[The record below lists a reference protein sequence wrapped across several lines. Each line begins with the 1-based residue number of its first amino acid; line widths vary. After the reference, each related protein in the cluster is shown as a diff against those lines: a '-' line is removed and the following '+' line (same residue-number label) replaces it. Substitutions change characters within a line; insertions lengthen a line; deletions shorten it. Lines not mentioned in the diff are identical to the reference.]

1 MAPVSHNP
9 PGRGPFG
16 APGGTRFGPV
26 RHVAETGSTNA
37 DLVAGAAVASG
48 GSVVMPD
55 GSVLVADHQ
64 TAGRGRLDRRW
75 DAPPATNLLFSVLL
89 RPTWNPD
96 RHPLVTTTLAVA
108 TVDALATLGVLA
120 AVKWPNDVLLVD
132 GTAPGKVAGIL
143 AELVAAR
150 PADRGPAGG
159 GPAPDGPAPDGP
171 CGAGSY
177 PDGSGGL
184 SDGTPGG
191 ASVAIVVGMG
201 VNVGWPALSDDA
213 PPGATSLAAA
223 GHRIDR
229 ADLLRSVLTR
239 FDARLTDLEAV
250 DGLERLRLAH
260 LERSATVGVEVRV
273 DMPDGPVTGTAVG
286 LGLDGSLLVDP
297 GDGPVTLHAG
307 DVVHLRPA

>member
-48 GSVVMPD
+48 GSVVMSD

-75 DAPPATNLLFSVLL
+75 DAPPAANLLFSVLL
-89 RPTWNPD
+89 RPTWDPD

-108 TVDALATLGVLA
+108 TVDALGTHGVRA
-120 AVKWPNDVLLVD
+120 AVKWPNDVLLVG

-143 AELVAAR
+143 AELVA
-150 PADRGPAGG
+150 G
-159 GPAPDGPAPDGP
+159 GPS
-171 CGAGSY
+171 AG
-177 PDGSGGL
+177 GSGGT
-184 SDGTPGG
+184 SG
-191 ASVAIVVGMG
+191 AGSVAIVVGMG

-223 GHRIDR
+223 GHRVDR
-229 ADLLRSVLTR
+229 AELLESALVR
-239 FDARLTDLEAV
+239 FEARLTDLEAP
-250 DGLERLRLAH
+250 DGPERLRRAH
-260 LERSATVGVEVRV
+260 LERSATVGGEVRV
-273 DMPDGPVTGTAVG
+273 DMSDGPITGTAVD
-286 LGLDGSLLVDP
+286 LALDGSLLVDS
-297 GDGPVTLHAG
+297 GDGSVAFRAG

>member
-75 DAPPATNLLFSVLL
+75 DAPPAANLLFSVLL
-89 RPTWNPD
+89 RPTWGPD

-108 TVDALATLGVLA
+108 TVDAFGTHGVQA
-120 AVKWPNDVLLVD
+120 AVKWPNDVLLVG

-143 AELVAAR
+143 AELVAG
-150 PADRGPAGG
+150 GPAGG
-159 GPAPDGPAPDGP
+159 GGPSVG
-171 CGAGSY
+171 
-177 PDGSGGL
+177 GSGGTEP
-184 SDGTPGG
+184 SAGGSGGGSGGTFG
-191 ASVAIVVGMG
+191 AGSVAIVVGMG

-223 GHRIDR
+223 GHRVDR
-229 ADLLRSVLTR
+229 AELLESVLAR
-239 FDARLTDLEAV
+239 FEARLTDLEAP
-250 DGLERLRLAH
+250 DGPERLRRAH
-260 LERSATVGVEVRV
+260 LDRSATVGGEVRV
-273 DMPDGPVTGTAVG
+273 DMPDGPVTGTAVD
-286 LGLDGSLLVDP
+286 LALDGSLLVDS
-297 GDGPVTLHAG
+297 GDGPVAFRAG

>member
-9 PGRGPFG
+9 PGRRPFG

-75 DAPPATNLLFSVLL
+75 DAPPGANLLFSVLL
-89 RPTWNPD
+89 RPTWDPD

-108 TVDALATLGVLA
+108 TVDALGTHGVRA
-120 AVKWPNDVLLVD
+120 AVKWPNDVLLVG

-143 AELVAAR
+143 AELV
-150 PADRGPAGG
+150 DG
-159 GPAPDGPAPDGP
+159 GPSVG
-171 CGAGSY
+171 
-177 PDGSGGL
+177 GSGGTEP
-184 SDGTPGG
+184 SAGGSGGGSGGTFG
-191 ASVAIVVGMG
+191 AGSVAIVVGMG

-213 PPGATSLAAA
+213 PPGATSLSAA
-223 GHRIDR
+223 GHRVDR
-229 ADLLRSVLTR
+229 AELLESVLAR
-239 FDARLTDLEAV
+239 FEARLTDLEAP
-250 DGLERLRLAH
+250 DGPERLRRAH
-260 LERSATVGVEVRV
+260 LDRSATVGGEVRV
-273 DMPDGPVTGTAVG
+273 DMPDGPITGTAVD
-286 LGLDGSLLVDP
+286 LALDGSLLVDS
-297 GDGPVTLHAG
+297 GDGPVAFRAG

>member
-48 GSVVMPD
+48 GLVVMPD

-75 DAPPATNLLFSVLL
+75 DAPPAANLLFSVLL
-89 RPTWNPD
+89 RPTWDPD

-108 TVDALATLGVLA
+108 TVDALGTHGVRA
-120 AVKWPNDVLLVD
+120 AVKWPNDVLLVG
-132 GTAPGKVAGIL
+132 GTASGKVAGIL
-143 AELVAAR
+143 AELVAG
-150 PADRGPAGG
+150 GPAGG
-159 GPAPDGPAPDGP
+159 GGPSVG
-171 CGAGSY
+171 
-177 PDGSGGL
+177 GSGG
-184 SDGTPGG
+184 TFG
-191 ASVAIVVGMG
+191 AGSVAIVVGMG

-223 GHRIDR
+223 GHRVDR
-229 ADLLRSVLTR
+229 AELLESVLAR
-239 FDARLTDLEAV
+239 FEARLTDLEAP
-250 DGLERLRLAH
+250 DGPERLRRAH
-260 LERSATVGVEVRV
+260 LERSATVGGEVRV
-273 DMPDGPVTGTAVG
+273 DMPDGPITGTAVD
-286 LGLDGSLLVDP
+286 LALDGSLLVDS
-297 GDGPVTLHAG
+297 GDGPVAFRAG

>member
-1 MAPVSHNP
+1 MV
-9 PGRGPFG
+9 
-16 APGGTRFGPV
+16 
-26 RHVAETGSTNA
+26 ETGSTNA
-37 DLVAGAAVASG
+37 DLVSGAGVGAGDSAGAG
-48 GSVVMPD
+48 DLPD
-55 GSVLVADHQ
+55 GSVLVTDHQ

-75 DAPPATNLLFSVLL
+75 DAPPGANLLFSVLL
-89 RPTWNPD
+89 RPTWDPD
-96 RHPLVTTTLAVA
+96 RHPLATATLAVA
-108 TVDALATLGVLA
+108 TVEALGTHGVQA
-120 AVKWPNDVLLVD
+120 AVKWPNDVLLVG

-143 AELVAAR
+143 AELVGG
-150 PADRGPAGG
+150 GPAGG
-159 GPAPDGPAPDGP
+159 PA
-171 CGAGSY
+171 
-177 PDGSGGL
+177 GG
-184 SDGTPGG
+184 
-191 ASVAIVVGMG
+191 SVAIVVGMG
-201 VNVGWPALSDDA
+201 VNVGWPTVSVAAL
-213 PPGATSLAAA
+213 PGATSLAAA
-223 GHRIDR
+223 GHTIDR

>member
-75 DAPPATNLLFSVLL
+75 DAPPGANLLFSVLL
-89 RPTWNPD
+89 RPTWGPD

-108 TVDALATLGVLA
+108 TVDALGTHGVQA
-120 AVKWPNDVLLVD
+120 AVKWPNDVLLVG

-143 AELVAAR
+143 AELVA
-150 PADRGPAGG
+150 G
-159 GPAPDGPAPDGP
+159 GPAVG
-171 CGAGSY
+171 
-177 PDGSGGL
+177 GSGG
-184 SDGTPGG
+184 TFG
-191 ASVAIVVGMG
+191 AGSVAIVVGMG

-223 GHRIDR
+223 GHRVDR
-229 ADLLRSVLTR
+229 AELLESVLAR
-239 FDARLTDLEAV
+239 FEARLTDLEAP
-250 DGLERLRLAH
+250 DGPERLRRAH
-260 LERSATVGVEVRV
+260 LDRSATVGGEVRV
-273 DMPDGPVTGTAVG
+273 DMPDGPVTGTAVD
-286 LGLDGSLLVDP
+286 LALDGSLLVDS
-297 GDGPVTLHAG
+297 GDGPVAFRAG

>member
-1 MAPVSHNP
+1 MTV
-9 PGRGPFG
+9 
-16 APGGTRFGPV
+16 
-26 RHVAETGSTNA
+26 TGSTNA
-37 DLVAGAAVASG
+37 DLVAGAVVASD
-48 GSVVMPD
+48 GSPAMPD

-64 TAGRGRLDRRW
+64 TTGRGRLDRRW

-150 PADRGPAGG
+150 PAGG

-191 ASVAIVVGMG
+191 AAAAIVVGMG
-201 VNVGWPALSDDA
+201 VNVGWPALSDEA

-229 ADLLRSVLTR
+229 AELLKTVLAR
-239 FDARLTDLEAV
+239 FEARLTDLEAP
-250 DGLERLRLAH
+250 DGSERLRRAH
-260 LERSATVGVEVRV
+260 LEHSATVGCEVRV
-273 DMPDGPVTGTAVG
+273 DVADGPVTGTAVD
-286 LGLDGSLLVDP
+286 LALDGSLLVDS
-297 GDGPVTLHAG
+297 GDGPVAFRAG

>member
-1 MAPVSHNP
+1 MVTRMAPVSHNP
-9 PGRGPFG
+9 PGRRPFG

-55 GSVLVADHQ
+55 GSVLVTDHQ

-75 DAPPATNLLFSVLL
+75 DAPPAANLLFSVLL
-89 RPTWNPD
+89 RPTWDPD

-108 TVDALATLGVLA
+108 TVDALGTHGVRA
-120 AVKWPNDVLLVD
+120 AVKWPNDVLLVG

-143 AELVAAR
+143 AELV
-150 PADRGPAGG
+150 GV
-159 GPAPDGPAPDGP
+159 AP
-171 CGAGSY
+171 
-177 PDGSGGL
+177 
-184 SDGTPGG
+184 
-191 ASVAIVVGMG
+191 VAIVVGMG

-223 GHRIDR
+223 GHAIDR
-229 ADLLRSVLTR
+229 AELLESVLAR
-239 FDARLTDLEAV
+239 FEARLTDLEAP
-250 DGLERLRLAH
+250 DGPERLRLAH

-286 LGLDGSLLVDP
+286 LALDGSLLVDS
-297 GDGPVTLHAG
+297 GDGPVSFRAG

>member
-75 DAPPATNLLFSVLL
+75 DAPPAANLLFSVLL
-89 RPTWNPD
+89 RPTWDPD

-108 TVDALATLGVLA
+108 TVDALGTHGVQA
-120 AVKWPNDVLLVD
+120 AVKWPNDVLLVG
-132 GTAPGKVAGIL
+132 GTASGKVAGIL
-143 AELVAAR
+143 AELVA
-150 PADRGPAGG
+150 G
-159 GPAPDGPAPDGP
+159 GPAVG
-171 CGAGSY
+171 
-177 PDGSGGL
+177 GSGGTEP
-184 SDGTPGG
+184 SVGG
-191 ASVAIVVGMG
+191 SGGGSGGIFGAGSVAIVVGMG

-223 GHRIDR
+223 GHRVDR
-229 ADLLRSVLTR
+229 AELLESVLAR
-239 FDARLTDLEAV
+239 FEARLTDLEAP
-250 DGLERLRLAH
+250 DGPERLRRAH
-260 LERSATVGVEVRV
+260 LECSATVGGEVRV
-273 DMPDGPVTGTAVG
+273 DMPDGPITGTAVD
-286 LGLDGSLLVDP
+286 LALDGSLLVDS
-297 GDGPVTLHAG
+297 GDGPVAFRAG

>member
-9 PGRGPFG
+9 FGRGRFG

-75 DAPPATNLLFSVLL
+75 DAPPAANLLFSVLL
-89 RPTWNPD
+89 RPTWDPD

-108 TVDALATLGVLA
+108 TVDALGTHGVRA
-120 AVKWPNDVLLVD
+120 AVKWPNDVLLVG
-132 GTAPGKVAGIL
+132 GTASGKVAGIL
-143 AELVAAR
+143 AELVAG
-150 PADRGPAGG
+150 GPAGG
-159 GPAPDGPAPDGP
+159 GGPSVG
-171 CGAGSY
+171 
-177 PDGSGGL
+177 GSGG
-184 SDGTPGG
+184 TFG
-191 ASVAIVVGMG
+191 AGSVAIVVGMG

-223 GHRIDR
+223 GHRVDR
-229 ADLLRSVLTR
+229 AELLESVLAR
-239 FDARLTDLEAV
+239 FEARLTDLEAP
-250 DGLERLRLAH
+250 DGPERLRRAH
-260 LERSATVGVEVRV
+260 LERSATVGGEVRV
-273 DMPDGPVTGTAVG
+273 DMPDGPITGTAVD
-286 LGLDGSLLVDP
+286 LALDGSLLVDS
-297 GDGPVTLHAG
+297 GDGPVAFRAG

>member
-9 PGRGPFG
+9 PGRGLFG

-75 DAPPATNLLFSVLL
+75 DAPPAANLLFSVLL
-89 RPTWNPD
+89 RPTWDPD

-108 TVDALATLGVLA
+108 TVDALGTHGVRA
-120 AVKWPNDVLLVD
+120 AVKWPNDVLLVG
-132 GTAPGKVAGIL
+132 GTASGKVAGIL
-143 AELVAAR
+143 AELVAG
-150 PADRGPAGG
+150 GPAGG
-159 GPAPDGPAPDGP
+159 GGLIPA
-171 CGAGSY
+171 
-177 PDGSGGL
+177 GSGGL
-184 SDGTPGG
+184 PDETSG
-191 ASVAIVVGMG
+191 AGSVAIVVGMG

-223 GHRIDR
+223 GHRVDR
-229 ADLLRSVLTR
+229 AELLESVLVR
-239 FDARLTDLEAV
+239 FEARLTDLEAP
-250 DGLERLRLAH
+250 DGPERLRRAH
-260 LERSATVGVEVRV
+260 LERSATVGGEVRV
-273 DMPDGPVTGTAVG
+273 DMPDGPITGTAVD
-286 LGLDGSLLVDP
+286 LALDGSLLVDS
-297 GDGPVTLHAG
+297 GDGPVAFRAG

>member
-9 PGRGPFG
+9 PGRRPFG

-75 DAPPATNLLFSVLL
+75 DAPPAANLLFSVLL
-89 RPTWNPD
+89 RPTWDPD
-96 RHPLVTTTLAVA
+96 RHPLVTTTLAMA
-108 TVDALATLGVLA
+108 TVDALGTHGVRA
-120 AVKWPNDVLLVD
+120 AVKWPNDVLLVG

-143 AELVAAR
+143 AELV
-150 PADRGPAGG
+150 GV
-159 GPAPDGPAPDGP
+159 AP
-171 CGAGSY
+171 
-177 PDGSGGL
+177 
-184 SDGTPGG
+184 
-191 ASVAIVVGMG
+191 VAIVVGMG

-223 GHRIDR
+223 GHAIAR
-229 ADLLRSVLTR
+229 ADLLESVLTR
-239 FDARLTDLEAV
+239 FEARLTDLESP
-250 DGLERLRLAH
+250 DGPERLRRAH
-260 LERSATVGVEVRV
+260 LDRSATVGGEVRV
-273 DMPDGPVTGTAVG
+273 DMSDGPITGTAVD
-286 LGLDGSLLVDP
+286 LALDGSLLVDS
-297 GDGPVTLHAG
+297 GDGLVAFRAG

>member
-1 MAPVSHNP
+1 MVTRMAPVSHNP

-16 APGGTRFGPV
+16 APGGTRFGPA

-37 DLVAGAAVASG
+37 DLVAGAAVVSG

-75 DAPPATNLLFSVLL
+75 DAPPAANLLFSVLL
-89 RPTWNPD
+89 RPTWDPD

-108 TVDALATLGVLA
+108 TVDALGTHGVQA
-120 AVKWPNDVLLVD
+120 AVKWPNDVLLVG

-143 AELVAAR
+143 AELV
-150 PADRGPAGG
+150 GV
-159 GPAPDGPAPDGP
+159 AP
-171 CGAGSY
+171 
-177 PDGSGGL
+177 
-184 SDGTPGG
+184 
-191 ASVAIVVGMG
+191 VAIVVGMG

-223 GHRIDR
+223 GHMIDR
-229 ADLLRSVLTR
+229 AELLESVLAR
-239 FDARLTDLEAV
+239 FEARLTDLEAP
-250 DGLERLRLAH
+250 DGPERIRLAH

-286 LGLDGSLLVDP
+286 LALDGSLLVDS
-297 GDGPVTLHAG
+297 GDGPVSFRAG